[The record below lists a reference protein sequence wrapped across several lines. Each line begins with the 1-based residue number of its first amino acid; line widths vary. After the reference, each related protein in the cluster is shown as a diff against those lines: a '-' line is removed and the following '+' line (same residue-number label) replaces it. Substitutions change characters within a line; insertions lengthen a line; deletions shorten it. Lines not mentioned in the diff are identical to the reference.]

1 MSDTRTLIPAKTLA
15 ANSSIRFPNETPEYR
30 RARTALLAEE
40 VELRRHLE
48 RVAALRRAL
57 PLGGPVTK
65 DYAFVGEEGPVRFAD
80 LFGPHDTLVV
90 YKYMYGPE
98 RKRPCPMCTAQMSA
112 WDGEALDIG
121 QRVAFVM
128 VARSPIERLVA
139 FKAERG
145 WRNLRLYSD
154 VSGDYTRDYVHPEDA
169 DVPGLNV
176 FTQGRRH
183 DPPLLG
189 RRDGPDRR
197 PGRGSARRPGPDALM
212 EHPRPHPCRPRQGL
226 VPEAFVFGVKG
237 VGRRF
242 GGQPPGYASSFAP
255 TFPR

>member
-1 MSDTRTLIPAKTLA
+1 MSDTRTLIPARELA
-15 ANSSIRFPNETPEYR
+15 DKSSIRFPNETPEYR

-40 VELRRHLE
+40 VELRRHIE

-57 PLGGPVTK
+57 PPGAPVSK
-65 DYAFVGEEGPVRFAD
+65 DYEFVGEEGQVRFAD

-98 RKRPCPMCTAQMSA
+98 RKRPCPMCTSQMSA

-121 QRVAFVM
+121 QRVSFVM

-154 VSGDYTRDYVHPEDA
+154 MSGDYTRDYISSEDK

-176 FTQGRRH
+176 FT
-183 DPPLLG
+183 
-189 RRDGPDRR
+189 RRDGTIRNFWGDEMGQTADPGEDPRGAPDLM
-197 PGRGSARRPGPDALM
+197 PLWTILDLTPGGRGTDWYPKLS
-212 EHPRPHPCRPRQGL
+212 
-226 VPEAFVFGVKG
+226 
-237 VGRRF
+237 
-242 GGQPPGYASSFAP
+242 YAG
-255 TFPR
+255 